1 MAMKANTRKIF
12 DYVKAHDGE
21 DIIAQDIAE
30 ALGLSTRQ
38 VNGSINS
45 FTNPKKGLMVRSD
58 EKKKFENPDGTVVEA
73 KTISLT
79 DAGRAFD
86 PDAEVDAE

>member
-1 MAMKANTRKIF
+1 MAMKENTRKIW
-12 DYVKAHDGE
+12 DYVVAHDGE
-21 DIIAQDIAE
+21 DIIAQDIAD
-30 ALGLSTRQ
+30 ALGLNTRQ

-45 FTNPKKGLMVRSD
+45 FTNPKKGLMVRSED
-58 EKKKFENPDGTVVEA
+58 KKKFELEDGTVIEA

-86 PDAEVDAE
+86 PDQSEE

>member
-1 MAMKANTRKIF
+1 MAMKENTRKVF
-12 DYVKAHDGE
+12 DYVKEHDGE

-30 ALGLSTRQ
+30 ALGLTTRQ
-38 VNGSINS
+38 VIGSVNS
-45 FTNPKKGLMVRSD
+45 FTNPKKGLMVRSED
-58 EKKKFENPDGTVVEA
+58 KKKFELEDGTVVEA

-86 PDAEVDAE
+86 PDATDAE